1 MSGGTPVL
9 VPGDTPGAMSSSAEN
24 PFVGMFEV
32 SKHAV
37 WSVST
42 AKHGNGVQQLLDGS
56 PETFWQS
63 DGAQPHVIDIQFN
76 RLMRISELALYLD
89 YVLDESYTPR
99 KFSVRCGTSLQD
111 LHEVHVLEIDE
122 PKGWVRVPLKGDDNK
137 DYVCCNCVEI
147 AILENHQNGRDSHV
161 RQVKVFASR
170 VQHFEELYTS
180 VEMSQWATL
189 R

>member
-99 KFSVRCGTSLQD
+99 KFSVRCGTPLSDASCGFLAVPRLLTFFLGGGSQ
-111 LHEVHVLEIDE
+111 E
-122 PKGWVRVPLKGDDNK
+122 PACK
-137 DYVCCNCVEI
+137 
-147 AILENHQNGRDSHV
+147 
-161 RQVKVFASR
+161 
-170 VQHFEELYTS
+170 TS
-180 VEMSQWATL
+180 MRCTSW